1 MAAPR
6 YSGAKK
12 NAISLVQSCIISY
25 IPLSYSI
32 NSPKTMTDETIKA
45 LDDIIEAE
53 VRRRV
58 NIVES
63 TLQESQINVP
73 TVSVPS
79 HRMRVDGQG
88 HVTTEEETYVP
99 NYPHKPAPDFAIPP
113 LGESEPTRE
122 MVVDERIG
130 AIEKHM
136 EFIDGHVYPAVPD
149 LINRMDKLE
158 DNLRTMDIGFT
169 GSRDKLYERIAELED
184 KVRSESR
191 LLSDYENRIAKIGI
205 KQVELD
211 KGLSVVEDYQRSGLQ
226 RISNLEKRI
235 ASKTESLRK
244 LNVDRFDELES
255 KADSAGAML
264 DDIDKRLN
272 HVEVYSQ
279 SNRETMESV
288 IQDFGDDIHQI
299 KNDVERIDRLMEQP
313 TVDWQE
319 RCYQLKNE
327 VEHLTETVRDLTK
340 GVHWAQQHI
349 EALERHTNILKKG
362 TTDSPITLT

>member
-32 NSPKTMTDETIKA
+32 NSPKTMTDDTIKA

-63 TLQESQINVP
+63 TLQASQINVP
-73 TVSVPS
+73 TVSI
-79 HRMRVDGQG
+79 
-88 HVTTEEETYVP
+88 P
-99 NYPHKPAPDFAIPP
+99 NYPHKPAPDFACPP
-113 LGESEPTRE
+113 LPNSEPTRE

-149 LINRMDKLE
+149 LINRLDQLE
-158 DNLRTMDIGFT
+158 
-169 GSRDKLYERIAELED
+169 ERL
-184 KVRSESR
+184 
-191 LLSDYENRIAKIGI
+191 
-205 KQVELD
+205 
-211 KGLSVVEDYQRSGLQ
+211 
-226 RISNLEKRI
+226 
-235 ASKTESLRK
+235 ASKAPALRR

-255 KADSAGAML
+255 KATSAGGML
-264 DDIDKRLN
+264 DNMDKRIEGIEEDIVRLDSVGRALHRIEDRMVDVEGRVRSHARLHTDMCNRTSDMYKSIDDRMRNINAAIDKHATRAY
-272 HVEVYSQ
+272 E
-279 SNRETMESV
+279 
-288 IQDFGDDIHQI
+288 
-299 KNDVERIDRLMEQP
+299 
-313 TVDWQE
+313 
-319 RCYQLKNE
+319 LKNE
-327 VEHLTETVRDLTK
+327 VEYLAETVRDLTK

-362 TTDSPITLT
+362 TTDSPISTT